1 MLLEEGVVAVA
12 IMAGA
17 APKILLLARMQ
28 LLVDDMVITVPAM
41 HWLLLAKH
49 CEDGKSIWL
58 PDSYAE

>member
-41 HWLLLAKH
+41 HWLLAKQ
-49 CEDGKSIWL
+49 CEDGKSI
-58 PDSYAE
+58 